1 MIFVSII
8 VGIREEFI
16 SAINA
21 NHSEFGL
28 KLSIDAVERL
38 ADYFQIVQANNAL
51 LHLVAPCSPEEFAI
65 RHVLESLTLLE
76 FLHTGTR
83 FADVGTGAG
92 LPSIPCLLVRN
103 DLSALLIES
112 KERKAAYLEAAVNK
126 LGIGERAKVYSRQF
140 AEVDLGNASA
150 VTSRALDRF
159 SERMPRLIKWAN
171 KRRIILFGGNN
182 IRETLEAK
190 NVKFTENRIP
200 KSEQRFIFCI

>member
-1 MIFVSII
+1 M
-8 VGIREEFI
+8 GIRQEFI

-21 NHSEFGL
+21 NRSEFGL
-28 KLSIDAVERL
+28 ELPEDTVERL
-38 ADYFQIVQANNAL
+38 ADYFEIVQANNAL

-92 LPSIPCLLVRN
+92 LPSIPCLLARN

-112 KERKAAYLEAAVNK
+112 KERKAAYLEAAVSK
-126 LGIGERAKVYSRQF
+126 LEIGDRAKVYSRQF
-140 AEVDLGNASA
+140 AEVDLGDASA

-159 SERMPRLIKWAN
+159 SERMPRLIKWAD
-171 KRRIILFGGNN
+171 KKRIILFGGNN

-190 NVKFTENRIP
+190 NVKFTERRIP
-200 KSEQRFIFCI
+200 KSDQRFIFCI